1 MLFFWI
7 AAIGGS
13 VIFFVADALSPA
25 ESGAAKKL
33 EKERPGALTH
43 I

>member
-13 VIFFVADALSPA
+13 IIFFVADALSP
-25 ESGAAKKL
+25 
-33 EKERPGALTH
+33 R
-43 I
+43 

>member
-13 VIFFVADALSPA
+13 IIFFVVDALSP
-25 ESGAAKKL
+25 
-33 EKERPGALTH
+33 R
-43 I
+43 

>member
-13 VIFFVADALSPA
+13 VMFFVMTYHTEYPLWSA
-25 ESGAAKKL
+25 GAADKL
-33 EKERPGALTH
+33 ARAP
-43 I
+43 

>member
-13 VIFFVADALSPA
+13 VIFFVADALNP
-25 ESGAAKKL
+25 
-33 EKERPGALTH
+33 R
-43 I
+43 